1 MCVHMSFSSSSFCLS
16 LPLLKINCDK
26 RISNKNRKGENQVEG
41 KKDYNGK
48 GKRNRKTNDK
58 YREETAD
65 RKAEEKMTEIDRK
78 TGETL
83 SCAGSGY

>member
-1 MCVHMSFSSSSFCLS
+1 MRAKKTM
-16 LPLLKINCDK
+16 
-26 RISNKNRKGENQVEG
+26 KGEE
-41 KKDYNGK
+41 KEIE
-48 GKRNRKTNDK
+48 KTNDK